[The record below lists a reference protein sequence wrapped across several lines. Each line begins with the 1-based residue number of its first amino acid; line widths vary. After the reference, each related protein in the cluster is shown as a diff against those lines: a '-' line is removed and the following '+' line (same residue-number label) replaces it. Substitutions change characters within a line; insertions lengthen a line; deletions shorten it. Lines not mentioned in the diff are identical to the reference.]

1 MASCCDSGQRPN
13 GRTVPALTPA
23 QKDLDWGPPLL
34 IREVSVI
41 HGISSGRPPVRKK
54 AGTRGDQMHVWMII
68 GGVVVAGIVV
78 VTIAMIPDIVRYIK
92 IKSM

>member
-1 MASCCDSGQRPN
+1 
-13 GRTVPALTPA
+13 
-23 QKDLDWGPPLL
+23 
-34 IREVSVI
+34 
-41 HGISSGRPPVRKK
+41 
-54 AGTRGDQMHVWMII
+54 MHVWMII